1 MKNNLIS
8 VIVPVYNL
16 ENYIKRCLKSIQNQ
30 TYRNIEIIVVDDGS
44 KDDSWNV
51 IKRIAKEDD
60 RIIPI
65 HKENGGVSSARML
78 GLANAN
84 GEWIGF
90 VDGDDEI
97 EEDMYE
103 VLLNNAFEY
112 NADISHCGYQM
123 IFSDN
128 RVNFFYNTGN
138 IVKQDNTTGI
148 IDLLEGTYIEPG
160 LCNKLFRKKLFAK
173 LLNEKI
179 VDNSIKI
186 NEDLLMNYIL
196 FSQANLSVF
205 QDVCKYHYIVRE
217 NSATRVILNENKI
230 FDPIKV
236 KQIILEN
243 SNKKTIH
250 VAQKAYMCTCIN
262 VYNSL
267 MIDRSGSYLYQEKV
281 VRKKIIMN
289 KPYVDLLNKKQ
300 KFLAFLIL
308 YLPGIYKS
316 IYRFYSKYLLK
327 SKYD

>member
-44 KDDSWNV
+44 IDDSWNV
-51 IKRIAKEDD
+51 INRIAKEDD

-112 NADISHCGYQM
+112 NADISHCGYKM
-123 IFSDN
+123 IFKDGRISS
-128 RVNFFYNTGN
+128 FYDTK
-138 IVKQDNTTGI
+138 IKKVQDNTTGV
-148 IDLLEGTYIEPG
+148 IDLLEGDLIEPG
-160 LCNKLFRKKLFAK
+160 LCNKLYK
-173 LLNEKI
+173 
-179 VDNSIKI
+179 NSIFKDVVLDTNIKI
-186 NEDLLMNYIL
+186 NEDLLLNYYL
-196 FSQANLSVF
+196 FRNSQLSIF
-205 QDVCKYHYIVRE
+205 EDVTKYHYIIRD
-217 NSATRVILNENKI
+217 NSASRSKLNDYKIYDPIRVKEIILNDANDEYKSATQ
-230 FDPIKV
+230 KV
-236 KQIILEN
+236 FLRTLI
-243 SNKKTIH
+243 
-250 VAQKAYMCTCIN
+250 Y

-267 MIDRSGSYLYQEKV
+267 LINEGDFVNDKIGIRKMIFSNRCYCSLLNSKLRIMAYMIMLIPNFY
-281 VRKKIIMN
+281 KIIY
-289 KPYVDLLNKKQ
+289 K
-300 KFLAFLIL
+300 
-308 YLPGIYKS
+308 IY
-316 IYRFYSKYLLK
+316 YRNILK
-327 SKYD
+327 SKY